1 MSRFRLQSV
10 LLSESF
16 CADKESA
23 SEHEFAG
30 DVGLFFLAAMLSGS
44 GFVRKLRTAFSKG
57 KDRRFIRKRVSC
69 HFTAAHAVFTVWQE
83 ATQRD
88 TDKKMTDECLRNLP
102 RRLSWVETAGE
113 VTCFNCIKSRCIRT
127 FKMFFVNSYRT
138 INISN
143 YLHWNVHPRNNEK
156 KWSFAEKSQCITSS
170 WNPAF
175 SIQY

>member
-1 MSRFRLQSV
+1 MVGRHIVHKPVSSGIQVEYSGKDDCRQMSRFRLQSV

-69 HFTAAHAVFTVWQE
+69 HFTAAHAVFYSV
-83 ATQRD
+83 AR
-88 TDKKMTDECLRNLP
+88 
-102 RRLSWVETAGE
+102 
-113 VTCFNCIKSRCIRT
+113 
-127 FKMFFVNSYRT
+127 
-138 INISN
+138 SN
-143 YLHWNVHPRNNEK
+143 TTRYG
-156 KWSFAEKSQCITSS
+156 
-170 WNPAF
+170 
-175 SIQY
+175 